1 MKNII
6 NSVNRKAASEYEKV
20 IVYYSYRGNTKSIAE
35 MIQKGTGADI
45 ARIETVVP
53 YDGDYNSIVNQGQD
67 EVNSGYCPEI
77 KPLNIDLSKYD
88 EVILGTP
95 VWWYTFAPA
104 MHTFLKENDLSGK
117 TVYPFATN
125 GGWIGHTFKDFA
137 NACGTADVKQEMNIR
152 FDESVLR
159 TPKSEIQNG
168 LIQLN
173 KPFCNAVLPQIKTVQ
188 PFRLYSFV
196 LYVICRNITLYEFA
210 QFEP

>member
-1 MKNII
+1 MK
-6 NSVNRKAASEYEKV
+6 KV

-35 MIQKGTGADI
+35 MIQKSTGADI

-53 YDGDYNSIVNQGQD
+53 YD
-67 EVNSGYCPEI
+67 GYCPEI

-137 NACGTADVKQEMNIR
+137 NACGTADVKQGMNIR

-159 TPKSEIQNG
+159 TSKSEIQKW
-168 LIQLN
+168 IDS
-173 KPFCNAVLPQIKTVQ
+173 IK
-188 PFRLYSFV
+188 
-196 LYVICRNITLYEFA
+196 
-210 QFEP
+210 

>member
-1 MKNII
+1 M
-6 NSVNRKAASEYEKV
+6 
-20 IVYYSYRGNTKSIAE
+20 
-35 MIQKGTGADI
+35 
-45 ARIETVVP
+45 
-53 YDGDYNSIVNQGQD
+53 
-67 EVNSGYCPEI
+67 NSGYCPKI

-137 NACGTADVKQEMNIR
+137 NACGTADVKQGMNIR

-159 TPKSEIQNG
+159 TPKSEIQKW
-168 LIQLN
+168 IDS
-173 KPFCNAVLPQIKTVQ
+173 IK
-188 PFRLYSFV
+188 
-196 LYVICRNITLYEFA
+196 
-210 QFEP
+210 